1 VFVLFFREYATY
13 SKITSKV
20 DVYNYGILVLEMG
33 SGRSPTCEMFLD
45 GTTTLGQ
52 WVVDAIADGNP
63 LRVVSHQ
70 FFQGGTSNDYSIK
83 DEMIKVLHL
92 KLACNS
98 YTSK

>member
-1 VFVLFFREYATY
+1 MFVLFFREYATY

-45 GTTTLGQ
+45 GKTALGQ
-52 WVVDAIADGNP
+52 WVVDAIVDGNP

-70 FFQGGTSNDYSIK
+70 FFQGGMFNDYLIK